1 MFKGIEFFKGKSRG
15 RVSGGSTYV
24 CNVILRRYSLLEVPG
39 RRIYNVIAKAMSICV
54 AVGNKVMDTRLPQ
67 LAGCGD
73 KYDVS
78 GLGSRLLRYSRNDGA
93 SNGEGLHRPCC
104 NKILGTDC
112 ASRPSMTGARGANM
126 LGRSMIEMLG
136 VLAIIGVLSV
146 GGIAGYSKAMEQF
159 RINKAISEYS
169 MLIFGMLEHLDDFK
183 KTTTGMTENAEV
195 FTVAE
200 SLSLVPQSW
209 NKINNLQYEDSFGNM
224 IQLWILKNYQAAEGA
239 TVLTFD
245 FYLGGVTKVSDSQNI
260 SANFSAKLC
269 TEIYQKIA
277 IPLHAAAWDA
287 NIYKSGGGSFIID
300 GDSACDGSEKC
311 LSNISLAEVHSICE
325 ACARSSEVCA
335 IAMHF

>member
-1 MFKGIEFFKGKSRG
+1 MHFTLPSLRVKRSNLLTGTKSAPPAP
-15 RVSGGSTYV
+15 
-24 CNVILRRYSLLEVPG
+24 VILGLVPRILFQQGINLVNKLALLLHKNWFTQDSWDKPKNDWCWG
-39 RRIYNVIAKAMSICV
+39 R
-54 AVGNKVMDTRLPQ
+54 GF
-67 LAGCGD
+67 
-73 KYDVS
+73 
-78 GLGSRLLRYSRNDGA
+78 
-93 SNGEGLHRPCC
+93 
-104 NKILGTDC
+104 GTF
-112 ASRPSMTGARGANM
+112 SQS
-126 LGRSMIEMLG
+126 GRSMIEMLG

-224 IQLWILKNYQAAEGA
+224 IQLWILQNYQKAGGA

-277 IPLHAAAWDA
+277 IPLHAAAWNA
-287 NIYKSGGGSFIID
+287 NLYKSGGD
-300 GDSACDGSEKC
+300 GIFVSGDRLCDGSGKC

>member
-1 MFKGIEFFKGKSRG
+1 
-15 RVSGGSTYV
+15 
-24 CNVILRRYSLLEVPG
+24 
-39 RRIYNVIAKAMSICV
+39 MSICV
-54 AVGNKVMDTRLPQ
+54 AVGNKVRDTRLPQ
-67 LAGCGD
+67 PAGCGD

-78 GLGSRLLRYSRNDGA
+78 SLCSRLLRRCTPRNDGT

-277 IPLHAAAWDA
+277 IPLHAAAWNA
-287 NIYKSGGGSFIID
+287 NLYKSGGD
-300 GDSACDGSEKC
+300 GIFVSGDRLCDGSEKC

>member
-1 MFKGIEFFKGKSRG
+1 MFKGIEFLREQRKGEG
-15 RVSGGSTYV
+15 YG
-24 CNVILRRYSLLEVPG
+24 
-39 RRIYNVIAKAMSICV
+39 
-54 AVGNKVMDTRLPQ
+54 
-67 LAGCGD
+67 
-73 KYDVS
+73 
-78 GLGSRLLRYSRNDGA
+78 LLRVARNDA
-93 SNGEGLHRPCC
+93 CSV
-104 NKILGTDC
+104 
-112 ASRPSMTGARGANM
+112 
-126 LGRSMIEMLG
+126 GRSMIEMLG

-169 MLIFGMLEHLDDFK
+169 YLIYGMLEHLDDFK

-200 SLSLVPQSW
+200 SLSLVPKSW

-224 IQLWILKNYQAAEGA
+224 IQLWILKDYQAAAGA

-260 SANFSAKLC
+260 SANFSSKLC

-277 IPLHAAAWDA
+277 IPLHAAALNA
-287 NIYKSGGGSFIID
+287 NLYKSAGSGLFIA
-300 GDSACDGSEKC
+300 GDKTCDGSQKC
-311 LSNISLAEVHSICE
+311 LSNITLAEIHSVCD
-325 ACARSSEVCA
+325 ACARDNEVCA